1 MSTNNSTED
10 DEPKLPH
17 GIVFQDIERTA
28 GEEDDGQD
36 KDQAETSTRFGS
48 LCWPNFLSTIKE
60 GDADDNRSKKGN
72 PKWYQKLI
80 DAGIEENGI
89 QPVPLEGRTSTQYN
103 QLFTVFF
110 TGLLCLLPIPTG
122 MLATL
127 EFGLSLRDASLVI
140 VFFALLTCLPP
151 AFMGIG
157 GMETGMRQFVQA
169 RYSFGLYLVIIPLLL
184 NAATITGFTL
194 MSAIAGGQ
202 TLAAINP
209 SHVSINV
216 GIVITCLVAFGI
228 SLLGFNFV
236 HLWERW
242 TWIPNLIALVITVG
256 CGGRYLHLQSQPAAP
271 ATPAQILNL
280 GSLMAGYFITF
291 GGMVGD
297 YSIYHNPR
305 GVLSKSFSARA
316 RIFTYLYL
324 GLFLPSVPLF
334 ILGAAIGG
342 AVPQVP
348 AWQAA
353 YASTGIGG
361 VMMEMLAPAGG
372 FGKFVLVVLA
382 LSVIGNIAI
391 SMYTISL
398 NLEMLMPPLPF
409 KLRVHRFVFILVTM
423 AVMIPM
429 AVRAAKKW
437 ETSLINFLSII
448 GYWSAC
454 FDVVLILE
462 LVVFR
467 RMDYATFDQAIW
479 NVGRELPPG
488 LAALGASML
497 SWALVVPGMAQSW
510 YVGPIAKSTGDI
522 GVEVAFVL
530 TGLFYLPLRWLEIK
544 IRGRF

>member
-1 MSTNNSTED
+1 
-10 DEPKLPH
+10 
-17 GIVFQDIERTA
+17 
-28 GEEDDGQD
+28 
-36 KDQAETSTRFGS
+36 
-48 LCWPNFLSTIKE
+48 
-60 GDADDNRSKKGN
+60 
-72 PKWYQKLI
+72 
-80 DAGIEENGI
+80 
-89 QPVPLEGRTSTQYN
+89 
-103 QLFTVFF
+103 
-110 TGLLCLLPIPTG
+110 
-122 MLATL
+122 
-127 EFGLSLRDASLVI
+127 
-140 VFFALLTCLPP
+140 
-151 AFMGIG
+151 
-157 GMETGMRQFVQA
+157 
-169 RYSFGLYLVIIPLLL
+169 
-184 NAATITGFTL
+184 
-194 MSAIAGGQ
+194 
-202 TLAAINP
+202 
-209 SHVSINV
+209 
-216 GIVITCLVAFGI
+216 
-228 SLLGFNFV
+228 
-236 HLWERW
+236 
-242 TWIPNLIALVITVG
+242 
-256 CGGRYLHLQSQPAAP
+256 
-271 ATPAQILNL
+271 
-280 GSLMAGYFITF
+280 
-291 GGMVGD
+291 
-297 YSIYHNPR
+297 
-305 GVLSKSFSARA
+305 
-316 RIFTYLYL
+316 
-324 GLFLPSVPLF
+324 
-334 ILGAAIGG
+334 
-342 AVPQVP
+342 
-348 AWQAA
+348 
-353 YASTGIGG
+353 
-361 VMMEMLAPAGG
+361 MMEMLAPAGG

-530 TGLFYLPLRWLEIK
+530 TGLFYLPFRWLEIK